1 MLTRRRLVEAAGRIG
16 MVAWSVGALA
26 TVWRGRAAQAA
37 ADARTF
43 PAYLDTLIPADAEG
57 PGALQLG
64 VPERLSAVTATDA
77 GYASLVEQ
85 FARWLD
91 ERARALG
98 GVGFADLD
106 REARETIVRAAE
118 QAAAESPARRA
129 FARTREDA
137 FAAFYGDPRAWPGI
151 GYRGPPQP
159 EGFPDYSQ
167 PPQGP

>member
-16 MVAWSVGALA
+16 IVAWAVGALA
-26 TVWRGRAAQAA
+26 TIWRGRAAEAA
-37 ADARTF
+37 IDARTF

-64 VPERLSAVTATDA
+64 VPGRLNAIAAADC
-77 GYASLVEQ
+77 GYADLVEQ
-85 FARWLD
+85 FVRWLD
-91 ERARALG
+91 ERARALA

-106 REARETIVRAAE
+106 SEARETIVRAAE
-118 QAAAESPARRA
+118 AAAADSPARRA

-159 EGFPDYSQ
+159 EGFPDYDR